1 MSLCNRGQG
10 PGDRAQ
16 GLNPSELIAS
26 SGPAPTPY
34 LCSAGEN
41 PAISLQKLLAFSLL
55 LIAGLALA
63 ADPTP
68 AANANPTDPL
78 WMVGIKA
85 FLVIFGLLTAFAYMT
100 LIERRLLARIQI
112 RQGPNRV
119 GPNGLFQPIADA
131 IKSIFKEDI
140 IVARADKVIFV
151 MAPLI
156 SVTFALLTFGLI
168 PFGPKDAFFGY
179 DPWVIDLD
187 VGILYVFAVSEMAI
201 YGIFLAG
208 WASKSKYSLLGSLRS
223 SASLISYELAL
234 GISLLAP
241 VLLVGSLNLRE
252 IVEWQ
257 HQNGWLVLYMLPA
270 FAIFLLTSM
279 AEAARTPFDLPEAE
293 QELVSGYN
301 TEYSSIKWALF
312 QMAEYIHLITASA
325 MIPTIFL
332 GGWRMPG
339 FLEQIPLIGGLFA
352 LPFVWMFVKI
362 ALFLFF
368 FIWVRGTL
376 FRLRYDQLMVFSW
389 GRLFPLAL
397 AWFMLAA
404 LVVAFKLPIATLG
417 WLSLLSLLVFSAYLI
432 LTAKPKPRVSPR
444 MGAGD

>member
-1 MSLCNRGQG
+1 MKDECPKPRVES
-10 PGDRAQ
+10 PGR
-16 GLNPSELIAS
+16 LRS
-26 SGPAPTPY
+26 SV
-34 LCSAGEN
+34 
-41 PAISLQKLLAFSLL
+41 QKLILSSATFVM
-55 LIAGLALA
+55 GTALA
-63 ADPTP
+63 AQAAP
-68 AANANPTDPL
+68 ADTDATDPF

-119 GPNGLFQPIADA
+119 GPDGLLQPLADA
-131 IKSIFKEDI
+131 IKSIFKEDL
-140 IVARADKVIFV
+140 IVARADRVIFV
-151 MAPLI
+151 LAPMI

-179 DPWVIDLD
+179 DPWVINLD

-208 WASKSKYSLLGSLRS
+208 WASNSKYSLLGSLRS

-234 GISLLAP
+234 GISLVAP
-241 VLLVGSLNLRE
+241 VVLVGSLNLQQ
-252 IVEWQ
+252 IVNWQ
-257 HQNGWLVLYMLPA
+257 YENGWLILYMLPA

-293 QELVSGYN
+293 QELVGGYN

-312 QMAEYIHLITASA
+312 QMAEYIHLITAA
-325 MIPTIFL
+325 ALIPTIFL

-339 FLEQIPLIGGLFA
+339 FMEQIPIIGGLFA
-352 LPFVWMFVKI
+352 LPYLWMFVKI

-397 AWFMLAA
+397 LWFLLSAM
-404 LVVAFKLPIATLG
+404 VVALQWPVAVLG
-417 WLSLLSLLVFSAYLI
+417 WLSLLSLVLFSAYVI
-432 LTAKPKPRVSPR
+432 LTAKPKPRAMPGV
-444 MGAGD
+444 GAGD

>member
-1 MSLCNRGQG
+1 MNWITQSMCVAL
-10 PGDRAQ
+10 AV
-16 GLNPSELIAS
+16 L
-26 SGPAPTPY
+26 TP
-34 LCSAGEN
+34 
-41 PAISLQKLLAFSLL
+41 
-55 LIAGLALA
+55 ALA
-63 ADPTP
+63 AETAPT
-68 AANANPTDPL
+68 TDPL

-119 GPNGLFQPIADA
+119 GPDGLLQPLADA
-131 IKSIFKEDI
+131 VKSILKEDI
-140 IVARADKVIFV
+140 VPKASDKIIFWL
-151 MAPLI
+151 APGI
-156 SVTFALLTFGLI
+156 SVTFAVLTFGLI
-168 PFGPKDAFFGY
+168 PFGPKDAFFGF

-187 VGILYVFAVSEMAI
+187 VGILYIFAVSEVAI

-208 WASKSKYSLLGSLRS
+208 WASNSKYSLLGSLRS

-241 VLLVGSLNLRE
+241 LIVVGSLNLRD

-257 HQNGWLVLYMLPA
+257 HVNGWLILYALPA
-270 FAIFLLTSM
+270 FVIFLLTSM

-293 QELVSGYN
+293 QELVGGYN

-312 QMAEYIHLITASA
+312 QMAEYIHLITAA
-325 MIPTIFL
+325 ALIPTIFL

-339 FLEQIPLIGGLFA
+339 FLTELPVVGWLFA
-352 LPFVWMFVKI
+352 LPFAWMFAKI
-362 ALFLFF
+362 AMFLFF

-389 GRLFPLAL
+389 GRLFPFAL
-397 AWFMLAA
+397 AWFMLSAFVIAYKLPLTA
-404 LVVAFKLPIATLG
+404 LAWGSLASMVAFSVYVVVTL
-417 WLSLLSLLVFSAYLI
+417 
-432 LTAKPKPRVSPR
+432 PKPPKLAAKK
-444 MGAGD
+444 GTA

>member
-1 MSLCNRGQG
+1 
-10 PGDRAQ
+10 
-16 GLNPSELIAS
+16 
-26 SGPAPTPY
+26 
-34 LCSAGEN
+34 
-41 PAISLQKLLAFSLL
+41 
-55 LIAGLALA
+55 
-63 ADPTP
+63 
-68 AANANPTDPL
+68 
-78 WMVGIKA
+78 MVGVKA

-119 GPNGLFQPIADA
+119 GPDGLLQPLADA
-131 IKSIFKEDI
+131 IKSIFKEDLV
-140 IVARADKVIFV
+140 VARADKVVFV
-151 MAPLI
+151 LAPMI
-156 SVTFALLTFGLI
+156 SVTFAVLTFGLI

-179 DPWVIDLD
+179 DPWVINLD
-187 VGILYVFAVSEMAI
+187 VGLLYVFAVSEMAI

-208 WASKSKYSLLGSLRS
+208 WASNSKYSLLGSLRS

-241 VLLVGSLNLRE
+241 VVLVGSLNLQN
-252 IVEWQ
+252 IVNWQ
-257 HQNGWLVLYMLPA
+257 HENGWLILYMLPA

-293 QELVSGYN
+293 QELVGGYS

-312 QMAEYIHLITASA
+312 QMAEYIHLITAA
-325 MIPTIFL
+325 ALIPTLFL

-339 FLEQIPLIGGLFA
+339 FMEQLPVIGGLFA
-352 LPFVWMFVKI
+352 LPYVWMFAKI

-397 AWFMLAA
+397 AWFMVAA
-404 LVVAFKLPIATLG
+404 LVVAYKLPVAILG
-417 WLSLLSLLVFSAYLI
+417 WLSLLSLVAFSVYVI
-432 LTAKPKPRVSPR
+432 LTSKPKPRALPR

>member
-1 MSLCNRGQG
+1 MKPLRSRGQG
-10 PGDRAQ
+10 VEHRVQ
-16 GLNPSELIAS
+16 WNLRS
-26 SGPAPTPY
+26 
-34 LCSAGEN
+34 
-41 PAISLQKLLAFSLL
+41 SLQKLAAYGPLLAGF
-55 LIAGLALA
+55 ALSA
-63 ADPTP
+63 EATP
-68 AANANPTDPL
+68 NANPDLTDPL

-119 GPNGLFQPIADA
+119 GPDGLLQPLADA
-131 IKSIFKEDI
+131 IKSIFKEDL
-140 IVARADKVIFV
+140 VVSRADKVVFV
-151 MAPLI
+151 LAPMI
-156 SVTFALLTFGLI
+156 SVTFAVLTFGLI

-179 DPWVIDLD
+179 DPWVINLD
-187 VGILYVFAVSEMAI
+187 VGLLYVFAVSEIAI

-208 WASKSKYSLLGSLRS
+208 WASNSKYSLLGSLRS

-257 HQNGWLVLYMLPA
+257 HQNGWLILYMLPA

-293 QELVSGYN
+293 QELVGGYN

-312 QMAEYIHLITASA
+312 QMAEYIHLITAA
-325 MIPTIFL
+325 ALIPTIFL

-339 FLEQIPLIGGLFA
+339 FMEQIPLIGGLFA
-352 LPFVWMFVKI
+352 LPYLWMFIKI

-397 AWFMLAA
+397 AWFLLAA
-404 LVVAFKLPIATLG
+404 LVVAFKWPMAVLG
-417 WLSLLSLLVFSAYLI
+417 WLSLLSLVVFSAYVV
-432 LTAKPKPRVSPR
+432 LTAQPKPRGLPR

>member
-1 MSLCNRGQG
+1 MTG
-10 PGDRAQ
+10 
-16 GLNPSELIAS
+16 IAL
-26 SGPAPTPY
+26 G
-34 LCSAGEN
+34 
-41 PAISLQKLLAFSLL
+41 
-55 LIAGLALA
+55 

-68 AANANPTDPL
+68 AADPSATDPL

-119 GPNGLFQPIADA
+119 GPDGLLQPLADA
-131 IKSIFKEDI
+131 IKSIFKEDLV
-140 IVARADKVIFV
+140 VAKADKVVFV
-151 MAPLI
+151 LAPMI
-156 SVTFALLTFGLI
+156 SVTFAVLTFGLI

-179 DPWVIDLD
+179 DPWVINLD
-187 VGILYVFAVSEMAI
+187 VGLLYVFAVSEIAI

-208 WASKSKYSLLGSLRS
+208 WASNSKYSLLGSLRS

-257 HQNGWLVLYMLPA
+257 HQNGWLILYALPA

-325 MIPTIFL
+325 LIPTLFL

-339 FLEQIPLIGGLFA
+339 FLEQLPLIGGLFA
-352 LPFVWMFVKI
+352 LPYLWMFVKI

-397 AWFMLAA
+397 AWFLLSA
-404 LVVAFKLPIATLG
+404 LVVAFKWPIAVLG
-417 WLSLLSLLVFSAYLI
+417 WLSLLSLVVFLAYVL
-432 LTAKPKPRVSPR
+432 LTARPKPRAMPR

>member
-1 MSLCNRGQG
+1 MNQTQQKHPRLGR
-10 PGDRAQ
+10 
-16 GLNPSELIAS
+16 
-26 SGPAPTPY
+26 
-34 LCSAGEN
+34 
-41 PAISLQKLLAFSLL
+41 LQTRLAFGAPLL
-55 LIAGLALA
+55 AGLALA
-63 ADPTP
+63 AEATP
-68 AANANPTDPL
+68 AASSSATDPL

-100 LIERRLLARIQI
+100 LIERRLLARIQV

-119 GPNGLFQPIADA
+119 GPGGLLQPLADA
-131 IKSIFKEDI
+131 IKSIFKEDLV
-140 IVARADKVIFV
+140 VARADKVVFV
-151 MAPLI
+151 LAPMI
-156 SVTFALLTFGLI
+156 SVTFAVLTFGLI

-187 VGILYVFAVSEMAI
+187 VGLLYVFAVSEIAI

-208 WASKSKYSLLGSLRS
+208 WASNSKYSLLGSLRS

-257 HQNGWLVLYMLPA
+257 HQNGWLILYMLPA

-293 QELVSGYN
+293 QELVGGYN

-325 MIPTIFL
+325 LIPTLFL

-339 FLEQIPLIGGLFA
+339 FMEQIPLIGGLFA
-352 LPFVWMFVKI
+352 LPYLWMFVKI

-397 AWFMLAA
+397 AWFLLSA
-404 LVVAFKLPIATLG
+404 LVVAFKWPVAVLG
-417 WLSLLSLLVFSAYLI
+417 WLSLLSLVVFSAYVI
-432 LTAKPKPRVSPR
+432 LTAKPRPRPLPR

>member
-1 MSLCNRGQG
+1 MNQTQRKHLHMGCHYTRLVFG
-10 PGDRAQ
+10 
-16 GLNPSELIAS
+16 
-26 SGPAPTPY
+26 AP
-34 LCSAGEN
+34 
-41 PAISLQKLLAFSLL
+41 LL
-55 LIAGLALA
+55 AGLALA
-63 ADPTP
+63 AEATP
-68 AANANPTDPL
+68 AASSNTTDPL

-119 GPNGLFQPIADA
+119 GPTGLLQPLADA
-131 IKSIFKEDI
+131 IKSIFKEDLV
-140 IVARADKVIFV
+140 VARADKVVFV
-151 MAPLI
+151 LAPMI
-156 SVTFALLTFGLI
+156 SVTFAVLTFGLI

-187 VGILYVFAVSEMAI
+187 VGLLYVFAVSEIAI

-208 WASKSKYSLLGSLRS
+208 WASNSKYSLLGSLRS

-241 VLLVGSLNLRE
+241 VLLVGSLNLRV

-257 HQNGWLVLYMLPA
+257 YQNGWLILYMLPA

-293 QELVSGYN
+293 QELVGGYN

-325 MIPTIFL
+325 LIPTIFL

-339 FLEQIPLIGGLFA
+339 FMEQIPLIGGLFA
-352 LPFVWMFVKI
+352 LPYLWMFAKI

-397 AWFMLAA
+397 AWFLLSAM
-404 LVVAFKLPIATLG
+404 VVAFKWPIAVLG
-417 WLSLLSLLVFSAYLI
+417 WLSLLSLVVFMVYVV
-432 LTAKPKPRVSPR
+432 LTAKPKPRAMPR

>member
-1 MSLCNRGQG
+1 MRSLRSGGQG
-10 PGDRAQ
+10 MGHSMQ
-16 GLNPSELIAS
+16 W
-26 SGPAPTPY
+26 TPH
-34 LCSAGEN
+34 LST
-41 PAISLQKLLAFSLL
+41 QKLVAYGLL
-55 LIAGLALA
+55 LTGFALGA
-63 ADPTP
+63 EATP
-68 AANANPTDPL
+68 NANPDLTDPL

-119 GPNGLFQPIADA
+119 GPDGLLQPLADA
-131 IKSIFKEDI
+131 IKSIFKEDL
-140 IVARADKVIFV
+140 VVSRADKVVFV
-151 MAPLI
+151 LAPMI
-156 SVTFALLTFGLI
+156 SVTFAVLTFGLI

-187 VGILYVFAVSEMAI
+187 VGILYVFAVSEIAI

-208 WASKSKYSLLGSLRS
+208 WASNSKYSLLGSLRS

-257 HQNGWLVLYMLPA
+257 HQNGWLILYMLPA

-293 QELVSGYN
+293 QELVGGYN

-312 QMAEYIHLITASA
+312 QMAEYIHLITAA
-325 MIPTIFL
+325 ALIPTIFL

-339 FLEQIPLIGGLFA
+339 FMEQIPLIGGLFA
-352 LPFVWMFVKI
+352 LPYLWMFVKI

-397 AWFMLAA
+397 AWFLLAA
-404 LVVAFKLPIATLG
+404 LVVALQWPVAVLG
-417 WLSLLSLLVFSAYLI
+417 WLSLLSLAVFSAYVI
-432 LTAKPKPRVSPR
+432 LTAQPKPRVPR

>member
-1 MSLCNRGQG
+1 VK
-10 PGDRAQ
+10 
-16 GLNPSELIAS
+16 
-26 SGPAPTPY
+26 TPY
-34 LCSAGEN
+34 LLGVTLFFGA
-41 PAISLQKLLAFSLL
+41 A
-55 LIAGLALA
+55 ALA
-63 ADPTP
+63 AEAGP
-68 AANANPTDPL
+68 AQATDPL
-78 WMVGIKA
+78 WMVGLKA

-119 GPNGLFQPIADA
+119 GPTGLLQPLADA
-131 IKSIFKEDI
+131 IKSIFKEDL
-140 IVARADKVIFV
+140 VVSRADKVVFV
-151 MAPLI
+151 LAPMI
-156 SVTFALLTFGLI
+156 SVTFAVMTFGLI

-179 DPWVIDLD
+179 DPWVINLD

-208 WASKSKYSLLGSLRS
+208 WASNSKYSLLGSLRS

-234 GISLLAP
+234 GISLVAP
-241 VLLVGSLNLRE
+241 VVLVGSLNLQN
-252 IVEWQ
+252 IVNWQ
-257 HQNGWLVLYMLPA
+257 YENGWLILYMLPA

-293 QELVSGYN
+293 QELVGGYN

-312 QMAEYIHLITASA
+312 QMAEYIHLITAA
-325 MIPTIFL
+325 ALIPTIFL

-339 FLEQIPLIGGLFA
+339 FLEQIPILGPLFA
-352 LPFVWMFVKI
+352 LPYVWMFAKI

-376 FRLRYDQLMVFSW
+376 FRLRYDQLMVFGW

-397 AWFMLAA
+397 AWFIVAA
-404 LVVAFKLPIATLG
+404 FVVALKLPIAVLG
-417 WLSLLSLLVFSAYLI
+417 WLSLLSMIAFSVYVVLNAR
-432 LTAKPKPRVSPR
+432 PKPGAVPRV
-444 MGAGD
+444 GAAERS

>member
-1 MSLCNRGQG
+1 MKDECPKPRVES
-10 PGDRAQ
+10 PGR
-16 GLNPSELIAS
+16 LRS
-26 SGPAPTPY
+26 SV
-34 LCSAGEN
+34 
-41 PAISLQKLLAFSLL
+41 QKLILSSATFVM
-55 LIAGLALA
+55 GTALA
-63 ADPTP
+63 AQAAP
-68 AANANPTDPL
+68 ADADATDPF

-85 FLVIFGLLTAFAYMT
+85 FLVIFGLLTVFAYMT

-119 GPNGLFQPIADA
+119 GPDGLLQPLADA
-131 IKSIFKEDI
+131 IKSIFKEDL
-140 IVARADKVIFV
+140 IVTRADRVIFV
-151 MAPLI
+151 LAPMI
-156 SVTFALLTFGLI
+156 SVTFAVLTFGLI

-179 DPWVIDLD
+179 DPWVINLD

-208 WASKSKYSLLGSLRS
+208 WASNSKYSLLGSLRS

-234 GISLLAP
+234 GISLVAP
-241 VLLVGSLNLRE
+241 VVLVGSLNLQQ
-252 IVEWQ
+252 IVNWQ
-257 HQNGWLVLYMLPA
+257 YENGWLILYILPA

-293 QELVSGYN
+293 QELVGGYN

-312 QMAEYIHLITASA
+312 QMAEYIHLITAA
-325 MIPTIFL
+325 ALIPTIFL

-339 FLEQIPLIGGLFA
+339 FMEQIPIIGGLFA
-352 LPFVWMFVKI
+352 LPYLWMFVKI

-397 AWFMLAA
+397 LWFLLSAM
-404 LVVAFKLPIATLG
+404 VVALQWPVAVLG
-417 WLSLLSLLVFSAYLI
+417 WLSLLSLVLFSAYVI
-432 LTAKPKPRVSPR
+432 LTAKPKPRAMPGV
-444 MGAGD
+444 GAGD

>member
-1 MSLCNRGQG
+1 MNRAPQKQVRTG
-10 PGDRAQ
+10 R
-16 GLNPSELIAS
+16 AS
-26 SGPAPTPY
+26 SPLG
-34 LCSAGEN
+34 
-41 PAISLQKLLAFSLL
+41 LAFGGMLM
-55 LIAGLALA
+55 AGLAMA
-63 ADPTP
+63 AEATPTAP
-68 AANANPTDPL
+68 SNVTDPL
-78 WMVGIKA
+78 WMVGLKA
-85 FLVIFGLLTAFAYMT
+85 FLVIFGLLTTFAYMT

-119 GPNGLFQPIADA
+119 GPNGLLQPLADA
-131 IKSIFKEDI
+131 IKSIFKEDL
-140 IVARADKVIFV
+140 VVSRADKVVFV
-151 MAPLI
+151 LAPMI
-156 SVTFALLTFGLI
+156 SVTFAVLTFGLI

-187 VGILYVFAVSEMAI
+187 VGLLYVFAVSEIAI
-201 YGIFLAG
+201 YGIFLSG
-208 WASKSKYSLLGSLRS
+208 WASNSKYSLLGSLRS

-234 GISLLAP
+234 GISLLSP

-257 HQNGWLVLYMLPA
+257 HQNGWLILYMLPA
-270 FAIFLLTSM
+270 FVIFLLTSM

-293 QELVSGYN
+293 QELVGGYS

-325 MIPTIFL
+325 LIPTIFL

-339 FLEQIPLIGGLFA
+339 FMEQLPLIGGLFT
-352 LPFVWMFVKI
+352 LPYLWMFAKI

-376 FRLRYDQLMVFSW
+376 FRLRYDQLMVFGW

-397 AWFMLAA
+397 AWFLLSALA
-404 LVVAFKLPIATLG
+404 VAFKWPLAVLG
-417 WLSLLSLLVFSAYLI
+417 WLSLLSLVVFSVYAI
-432 LTAKPKPRVSPR
+432 LSAQPKPKAMPR

>member
-1 MSLCNRGQG
+1 
-10 PGDRAQ
+10 
-16 GLNPSELIAS
+16 
-26 SGPAPTPY
+26 
-34 LCSAGEN
+34 
-41 PAISLQKLLAFSLL
+41 
-55 LIAGLALA
+55 
-63 ADPTP
+63 
-68 AANANPTDPL
+68 
-78 WMVGIKA
+78 MVGIKA

-100 LIERRLLARIQI
+100 LIERRLLARIQV

-119 GPNGLFQPIADA
+119 GPGGLLQPLADA
-131 IKSIFKEDI
+131 IKSIFKEDLV
-140 IVARADKVIFV
+140 VARADKVVFV
-151 MAPLI
+151 LAPMI
-156 SVTFALLTFGLI
+156 SVTFAVLTFGLI

-187 VGILYVFAVSEMAI
+187 VGILYVFAVSEIAI

-208 WASKSKYSLLGSLRS
+208 WASNSKYSLLGSLRS

-257 HQNGWLVLYMLPA
+257 HQNGWLILYMLPA

-293 QELVSGYN
+293 QELVGGYN

-325 MIPTIFL
+325 LIPTLFL

-339 FLEQIPLIGGLFA
+339 FMEQIPLIGGLFA
-352 LPFVWMFVKI
+352 LPYLWMFVKI

-397 AWFMLAA
+397 AWFLISAM
-404 LVVAFKLPIATLG
+404 VVAFKWPVAVLG
-417 WLSLLSLLVFSAYLI
+417 WLSLLSLVVFLVYAI
-432 LTAKPKPRVSPR
+432 LTARPKPRPLPR

>member
-1 MSLCNRGQG
+1 MNQTQQKHSRLGC
-10 PGDRAQ
+10 
-16 GLNPSELIAS
+16 
-26 SGPAPTPY
+26 
-34 LCSAGEN
+34 
-41 PAISLQKLLAFSLL
+41 LQTRLAFGAPLL
-55 LIAGLALA
+55 AGLAVA
-63 ADPTP
+63 AEATP
-68 AANANPTDPL
+68 AASSSATDPL

-119 GPNGLFQPIADA
+119 GPTGLLQPLADA
-131 IKSIFKEDI
+131 IKSIFKEDLV
-140 IVARADKVIFV
+140 VARADKVVFV
-151 MAPLI
+151 LAPMI
-156 SVTFALLTFGLI
+156 SVTFAVLTFGLI

-187 VGILYVFAVSEMAI
+187 VGLLYVFAVSEIAI

-208 WASKSKYSLLGSLRS
+208 WASNSKYSLLGSLRS

-257 HQNGWLVLYMLPA
+257 HQNGWLILYMLPA

-293 QELVSGYN
+293 QELVGGYN

-325 MIPTIFL
+325 LIPTIFL

-339 FLEQIPLIGGLFA
+339 FMEQIPLIGGLFA
-352 LPFVWMFVKI
+352 LPYLWMFVKI

-397 AWFMLAA
+397 AWFLLSA
-404 LVVAFKLPIATLG
+404 LVVAFKWPVAVLG
-417 WLSLLSLLVFSAYLI
+417 WLSLLSLVIFSAYVI
-432 LTAKPKPRVSPR
+432 LTAKPKPRAMPR

>member
-1 MSLCNRGQG
+1 MKDECPKPRVEG
-10 PGDRAQ
+10 PGR
-16 GLNPSELIAS
+16 LRLSV
-26 SGPAPTPY
+26 
-34 LCSAGEN
+34 
-41 PAISLQKLLAFSLL
+41 QKLILSSATFVM
-55 LIAGLALA
+55 GTALA
-63 ADPTP
+63 AQTAP
-68 AANANPTDPL
+68 ADADATDPL

-119 GPNGLFQPIADA
+119 GPDGLLQPLADA
-131 IKSIFKEDI
+131 IKSIFKEDL
-140 IVARADKVIFV
+140 IVTRADRVIFV
-151 MAPLI
+151 LAPMI

-179 DPWVIDLD
+179 DPWVINLD

-208 WASKSKYSLLGSLRS
+208 WASNSKYSLLGSLRS

-234 GISLLAP
+234 GISLVAP
-241 VLLVGSLNLRE
+241 VVLVGSLNLQQ
-252 IVEWQ
+252 IVNWQ
-257 HQNGWLVLYMLPA
+257 YENGWLILYMLPA

-293 QELVSGYN
+293 QELVGGYN

-312 QMAEYIHLITASA
+312 QMAEYIHLITAA
-325 MIPTIFL
+325 ALIPTIFL

-339 FLEQIPLIGGLFA
+339 FMEQIPIIGGLFA
-352 LPFVWMFVKI
+352 LPYLWMFVKI

-397 AWFMLAA
+397 AWFLLSAM
-404 LVVAFKLPIATLG
+404 VVAFQWPVAVLG
-417 WLSLLSLLVFSAYLI
+417 WLSLLSLVLFSAYVI
-432 LTAKPKPRVSPR
+432 LTAKPKPRAMPGV
-444 MGAGD
+444 GAGD

>member
-1 MSLCNRGQG
+1 MV
-10 PGDRAQ
+10 
-16 GLNPSELIAS
+16 
-26 SGPAPTPY
+26 
-34 LCSAGEN
+34 
-41 PAISLQKLLAFSLL
+41 FVSLL
-55 LIAGLALA
+55 LAGIALG

-68 AANANPTDPL
+68 AADPNATDPL
-78 WMVGIKA
+78 WMVGVKA

-119 GPNGLFQPIADA
+119 GPDGLLQPLADA
-131 IKSIFKEDI
+131 IKSIFKEDLV
-140 IVARADKVIFV
+140 VARADKVVFV
-151 MAPLI
+151 LAPMI
-156 SVTFALLTFGLI
+156 SVTFAVLTFGLI

-179 DPWVIDLD
+179 DPWVINLD
-187 VGILYVFAVSEMAI
+187 VGLLYVFAVSEMAI

-208 WASKSKYSLLGSLRS
+208 WASNSKYSLLGSLRS

-241 VLLVGSLNLRE
+241 VVLVGSLNLQN
-252 IVEWQ
+252 IVNWQ
-257 HQNGWLVLYMLPA
+257 HENGWLILYMLPA

-293 QELVSGYN
+293 QELVGGYS

-312 QMAEYIHLITASA
+312 QMAEYIHLITAA
-325 MIPTIFL
+325 ALIPTLFL

-339 FLEQIPLIGGLFA
+339 FMEQLPVIGGLFA
-352 LPFVWMFVKI
+352 LPYVWMFAKI

-397 AWFMLAA
+397 AWFMVAA
-404 LVVAFKLPIATLG
+404 LVVAYKLPVAILG
-417 WLSLLSLLVFSAYLI
+417 WLSLLSLVAFSVYVI
-432 LTAKPKPRVSPR
+432 LTSKPKPRALPR

>member
-1 MSLCNRGQG
+1 MKGM
-10 PGDRAQ
+10 Q
-16 GLNPSELIAS
+16 GL
-26 SGPAPTPY
+26 GV
-34 LCSAGEN
+34 
-41 PAISLQKLLAFSLL
+41 LLGVLALSP
-55 LIAGLALA
+55 ALA
-63 ADPTP
+63 AET
-68 AANANPTDPL
+68 AVAEATDPL
-78 WMVGIKA
+78 WMVGLKA

-100 LIERRLLARIQI
+100 LVERRLLARIQI

-119 GPNGLFQPIADA
+119 GPIGLLQPLADA
-131 IKSIFKEDI
+131 IKSIFKEDLV
-140 IVARADKVIFV
+140 VAKADRVVFV
-151 MAPLI
+151 LAPMI
-156 SVTFALLTFGLI
+156 SVTFAVLTFGLI

-187 VGILYVFAVSEMAI
+187 VGLLYVFAVSEIAI

-208 WASKSKYSLLGSLRS
+208 WASNSKYSLLGSLRS
-223 SASLISYELAL
+223 SASMISYELAL

-241 VLLVGSLNLRE
+241 VLLVGSLNLRQ

-257 HQNGWLVLYMLPA
+257 HQNGWLILYMLPA

-293 QELVSGYN
+293 QELVGGYN

-325 MIPTIFL
+325 LIPTLFL

-339 FLEQIPLIGGLFA
+339 FMEQIPVIGGIFS
-352 LPFVWMFVKI
+352 LPYLWMFVKI
-362 ALFLFF
+362 AFFLFF

-397 AWFMLAA
+397 VWFLLSAG
-404 LVVAFKLPIATLG
+404 VVAFGLPLSLLA
-417 WLSLLSLLVFSAYLI
+417 WLSLASLVGFLVYAAV
-432 LTAKPKPRVSPR
+432 TARPDPKAPSRLGNRGGVRV
-444 MGAGD
+444 

>member
-1 MSLCNRGQG
+1 MKSQSHKLRRMLVQTLVLGG
-10 PGDRAQ
+10 VALTLGLAMAAQ
-16 GLNPSELIAS
+16 A
-26 SGPAPTPY
+26 APT
-34 LCSAGEN
+34 
-41 PAISLQKLLAFSLL
+41 
-55 LIAGLALA
+55 
-63 ADPTP
+63 DP
-68 AANANPTDPL
+68 NATDPL

-119 GPNGLFQPIADA
+119 GPDGLLQPLADA
-131 IKSIFKEDI
+131 IKSIFKEDL
-140 IVARADKVIFV
+140 VVSRADKVVFV
-151 MAPLI
+151 LAPMI
-156 SVTFALLTFGLI
+156 SVTFAVLTFGLI

-179 DPWVIDLD
+179 DPWVINLD

-208 WASKSKYSLLGSLRS
+208 WASNSKYSLLGSLRS

-241 VLLVGSLNLRE
+241 VLLVGSLNLQN
-252 IVEWQ
+252 IVNWQ
-257 HQNGWLVLYMLPA
+257 YENGWLILYMLPA

-293 QELVSGYN
+293 QELVGGYN

-312 QMAEYIHLITASA
+312 QMAEYIHLITAA
-325 MIPTIFL
+325 ALIPTIFL

-339 FLEQIPLIGGLFA
+339 FMEQIPIVGGLFA
-352 LPFVWMFVKI
+352 LPYVWMFAKI

-389 GRLFPLAL
+389 GRLFPFAL
-397 AWFMLAA
+397 AWFMVAA
-404 LVVAFKLPIATLG
+404 FVVAYKLPAAILG
-417 WLSLLSLLVFSAYLI
+417 WLSLLSLVVFSVYVI
-432 LTAKPKPRVSPR
+432 LTVKPKPKLITR

>member
-1 MSLCNRGQG
+1 MKDECPKPRVES
-10 PGDRAQ
+10 PGR
-16 GLNPSELIAS
+16 LRS
-26 SGPAPTPY
+26 
-34 LCSAGEN
+34 
-41 PAISLQKLLAFSLL
+41 SLQKLILSSATFVM
-55 LIAGLALA
+55 GTALA
-63 ADPTP
+63 AQAAP
-68 AANANPTDPL
+68 ADADATDPL

-100 LIERRLLARIQI
+100 LIERRLLARIQM

-119 GPNGLFQPIADA
+119 GPDGLLQPLADA
-131 IKSIFKEDI
+131 IKSIFKEDL
-140 IVARADKVIFV
+140 IVARADRVIFV
-151 MAPLI
+151 LAPMI
-156 SVTFALLTFGLI
+156 SVTFAVLTFGLI
-168 PFGPKDAFFGY
+168 PFGPKGAFFGY
-179 DPWVIDLD
+179 DPWVINLD

-208 WASKSKYSLLGSLRS
+208 WASNSKYSLLGSLRS

-234 GISLLAP
+234 GISLVAP
-241 VLLVGSLNLRE
+241 VVLVGSLNLQQ
-252 IVEWQ
+252 IVNWQ
-257 HQNGWLVLYMLPA
+257 YENGWLILYMLPA

-293 QELVSGYN
+293 QELVGGYN

-312 QMAEYIHLITASA
+312 QMAEYIHLITAA
-325 MIPTIFL
+325 ALIPTIFL

-339 FLEQIPLIGGLFA
+339 FMEQIPIIGGLFA
-352 LPFVWMFVKI
+352 LPYLWMFVKI

-397 AWFMLAA
+397 VWFLLSAM
-404 LVVAFKLPIATLG
+404 VVALQWPVAVLG
-417 WLSLLSLLVFSAYLI
+417 WLSLLSLVLFSAYVI
-432 LTAKPKPRVSPR
+432 LTAKPKPRAMPGV
-444 MGAGD
+444 GAGD

>member
-1 MSLCNRGQG
+1 MNRAPQKQVRIG
-10 PGDRAQ
+10 RAWSPL
-16 GLNPSELIAS
+16 G
-26 SGPAPTPY
+26 
-34 LCSAGEN
+34 
-41 PAISLQKLLAFSLL
+41 LAFGGMM
-55 LIAGLALA
+55 AGLAMA
-63 ADPTP
+63 AEATPTAP
-68 AANANPTDPL
+68 SNATDPL
-78 WMVGIKA
+78 WMVGLKA

-119 GPNGLFQPIADA
+119 GPNGLLQPLADA
-131 IKSIFKEDI
+131 IKSIFKEDL
-140 IVARADKVIFV
+140 VVSRADKVVFV
-151 MAPLI
+151 LAPMI
-156 SVTFALLTFGLI
+156 SVTFAVLTFGLI

-187 VGILYVFAVSEMAI
+187 VGLLYVFAVSEIAI

-208 WASKSKYSLLGSLRS
+208 WASNSKYALLGSLRS

-257 HQNGWLVLYMLPA
+257 HQNGWLILYMLPV
-270 FAIFLLTSM
+270 FVIFLLTSM

-293 QELVSGYN
+293 QELVGGYS

-325 MIPTIFL
+325 LIPTIFL

-339 FLEQIPLIGGLFA
+339 FMEQIPLIGGLFA
-352 LPFVWMFVKI
+352 LPYLWMFAKI

-397 AWFMLAA
+397 AWFLLSA
-404 LVVAFKLPIATLG
+404 LVVAFKWPVAVLG
-417 WLSLLSLLVFSAYLI
+417 WLSLLSLVVFSVYAI
-432 LTAKPKPRVSPR
+432 LSAQPKAMPRT
-444 MGAGD
+444 GAGDYRLDL